1 MEATTKI
8 YLIRHAEAEGNLYRV
23 AHGQYDSTLTP
34 RGYRQLAAL
43 QRRFRDI
50 EVDAVYGSD
59 LFRTRATASAVY
71 RQKNL
76 EFQPLP
82 LLREVNLGDWECRT
96 WAEIHRLDPKML
108 QDFNKR
114 PQVWH
119 VEGGET
125 FDVVR
130 DRTVEGLRRIARENP
145 GRTVAATTHGAAM
158 RILLGTIQGL
168 SLEEI
173 GETGHADNTAV
184 SLVEVR
190 GDEMKVVF
198 QNDASHLGDD
208 LSTLR
213 RQSWH
218 KGRDS
223 AEPSLWYRVEE
234 EENGRFQEG
243 MLEEAYAGC
252 IQMELTPD
260 ALAITRYEIVEDLRG
275 QSFGTQLM
283 GQAVQYARSHGR
295 EKVVLTCGEDVAP
308 FFARL
313 GFVETDRSAGLCA
326 MELDIRFVIRE
337 IPAI

>member
-1 MEATTKI
+1 MKETTRI

-23 AHGQYDSTLTP
+23 AHGQYNSTLTP

-43 QRRFRDI
+43 RRRFRGI
-50 EVDAVYGSD
+50 GVDAVYGSD
-59 LFRTRATASAVY
+59 LFRTHATASAVY
-71 RQKNL
+71 VEKQL

-82 LLREVNLGDWECRT
+82 LLREVNLGEWEERT
-96 WAEIHRLDPKML
+96 WAEIRRQDPQML
-108 QDFNKR
+108 ADFNRR
-114 PQVWH
+114 PHLWH
-119 VEGGET
+119 VDGGET
-125 FDVVR
+125 FAVVR
-130 DRTVEGLRRIARENP
+130 ERTMEGIRQIARENP

-158 RILLGTIQGL
+158 RILLGTIHGL

-184 SLVEVR
+184 SLVEVS
-190 GDEMKVVF
+190 GDAIKVVF
-198 QNDASHLGDD
+198 ENDAAHLGDE

-223 AEPSLWYRVEE
+223 AEPSLWFRVEE
-234 EENGRFQEG
+234 EDGRRFQEG
-243 MLEEAYAGC
+243 MLDEDYAGC

-260 ALAITRYEIVEDLRG
+260 ALAVTRYEIVEGLRH
-275 QSFGTQLM
+275 QTFGTQLM
-283 GQAVQYARSHGR
+283 GQAVQYARRQGR
-295 EKVVLTCGEDVAP
+295 EKVVLTCGNDVAP
-308 FFARL
+308 FFEQL
-313 GFVETDRSAGLCA
+313 GFVTVSQTGEKRA